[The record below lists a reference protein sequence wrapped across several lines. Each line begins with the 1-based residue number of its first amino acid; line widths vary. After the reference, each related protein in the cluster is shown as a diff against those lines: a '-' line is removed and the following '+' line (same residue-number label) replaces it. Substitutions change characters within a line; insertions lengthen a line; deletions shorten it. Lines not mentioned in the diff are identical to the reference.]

1 MLKEDAM
8 SGRIIGTNIVQDVE
22 EFGDSACSVT
32 TMIDFADI
40 AASNDTSE
48 SRNDIYESGAMCRIS
63 PYSDSISNLGF
74 ITPGRSEMVTSGSS
88 DNRGKQSSGR
98 ENEDF
103 DG

>member
-1 MLKEDAM
+1 M
-8 SGRIIGTNIVQDVE
+8 SGRIIRTNIVQDVG
-22 EFGDSACSVT
+22 EFGNNACSVT

-48 SRNDIYESGAMCRIS
+48 SRNDIYESGAMCRMS
-63 PYSDSISNLGF
+63 PYSGSISNFEF
-74 ITPGRSEMVTSGSS
+74 ITPGRSEMVTSGGSATAG
-88 DNRGKQSSGR
+88 NKPSSGR